1 MGPIGKFADSDGAFA
16 RANSAARVGLVG
28 IGAGTQ
34 FIGVA
39 DLIIV
44 RISGGPI
51 LGIALTASCKVV
63 SSVVERI
70 KIIFHFPSVGQAV
83 AVGVSLLRVGLRDEQ
98 LGPTIGLGGAS
109 CGRGGVGGEQG
120 DVVDGS

>member
-16 RANSAARVGLVG
+16 RANSAVSVWLVG
-28 IGAGTQ
+28 ICAGTQ

-51 LGIALTASCKVV
+51 LAIAWTSGEKVV
-63 SSVVERI
+63 CTIVQRVEAVV
-70 KIIFHFPSVGQAV
+70 HFPSIGQPV

-109 CGRGGVGGEQG
+109 CARGGVGSEQG
-120 DVVDGS
+120 HVVDGS

>member
-1 MGPIGKFADSDGAFA
+1 
-16 RANSAARVGLVG
+16 LVG
-28 IGAGTQ
+28 ICAGTQ

-98 LGPTIGLGGAS
+98 LGPTIGLGGA
-109 CGRGGVGGEQG
+109 CAIRGVGSEQG
-120 DVVDGS
+120 HVVDRPRCSTASAEGGASDG

>member
-44 RISGGPI
+44 RISGGPHSWDHPDRQ
-51 LGIALTASCKVV
+51 LQSCKF
-63 SSVVERI
+63 RCR
-70 KIIFHFPSVGQAV
+70 A
-83 AVGVSLLRVGLRDEQ
+83 D
-98 LGPTIGLGGAS
+98 
-109 CGRGGVGGEQG
+109 
-120 DVVDGS
+120 